1 MNRIDAHGL
10 KFQEEALGRFCF
22 AVSNSWREQ
31 NERPPLRNMMSSQHF
46 SVSSFGELRSDQRRF
61 RAIQTAP
68 SAFTEPQRSGCGAED
83 AGIRHDGSG
92 GPEHGNSQCAAEDR
106 GSHIFWM

>member
-10 KFQEEALGRFCF
+10 KFQDESLGRFYF

-46 SVSSFGELRSDQRRF
+46 SVSSFGELRSDQRHF

-68 SAFTEPQRSGCGAED
+68 SPSTAPQPGVQLRN
-83 AGIRHDGSG
+83 ILIHILG
-92 GPEHGNSQCAAEDR
+92 GWIA
-106 GSHIFWM
+106 